1 MRIALS
7 VIVLLSLRLATAT
20 ADAPTA
26 PATPPP
32 IYTRQN
38 VFGVPFV
45 MDPAEPGAR
54 RAVEVQLHVSENG
67 SPWKLQAKSPP
78 ESGSIRFRA
87 VRDGEYHFMVRT
99 KDDHGDLLPHG
110 PPHPELIVVVDTD
123 PPVLELVAERG
134 AGGEIHARW
143 RVRDAHL
150 RYDSLRIEYQVGPDG
165 PLTPVAID
173 LPPVGATTS
182 AREATWLP
190 EAREVPVTIRAE
202 VSDLAGNVAKS
213 QQLVA
218 GLTRNRAA
226 NAGGSSPS
234 QGRPEQETISQWPG
248 EKTQGT
254 PLGRGEPPTMA
265 GSFPSRTTS
274 DRTLAGNA
282 TRHGAVMEE
291 VTPAES
297 VPYAEALPPPAAAPV
312 LAQPSPDQ
320 RQDMPTQ
327 PEDVGLPPSGGNAH
341 QSKPRTRRDVEAS
354 DGPRLPWP
362 VAMPASTDTLAGSR
376 ETSPGSETVPA
387 GLQPHLINTRRIELD
402 YDVESAGS
410 AGVETVEVWGTRD
423 AGQTWTRVASDE
435 DRRSPAVVTVDN
447 DGLFGFRIIVAS
459 TDGAHEEPPK
469 PGDAPDV
476 AIGVDTIKPV
486 AQLTGADLGTAA
498 EANVLTIR
506 WQARDAQLGAR
517 PVSLFYSIE
526 TAGPWSPIAMDLENI
541 GHHAW
546 RPDASTPKQVYLR
559 MEVRD
564 QAGNVQAASTP
575 EPVSLTFGRPKGH
588 IRGIRPS
595 AINVP
600 PAAPS
605 SGATPSAGATPV
617 WQDYVR

>member
-20 ADAPTA
+20 ADAPAA
-26 PATPPP
+26 PTTPPP

-67 SPWKLQAKSPP
+67 GPWKLQAKSPP

-99 KDDHGDLLPHG
+99 RDDHGDLLPHG
-110 PPHPELIVVVDTD
+110 PPHPELTVIVDTD

-134 AGGEIHARW
+134 SGGEIHARW

-202 VSDLAGNVAKS
+202 VCDLAGNVAKS
-213 QQLVA
+213 QQQVA
-218 GLTRNRAA
+218 GLPRSRTA
-226 NAGGSSPS
+226 NTGGSSPA
-234 QGRPEQETISQWPG
+234 QGPPAEGSISQWPG

-254 PLGRGEPPTMA
+254 PLGRGEPPSMA
-265 GSFPSRTTS
+265 GTFPSRSTS
-274 DRTLAGNA
+274 DQTLAGNA
-282 TRHGAVMEE
+282 NRYGAVMEE
-291 VTPAES
+291 VTPAEN

-312 LAQPSPDQ
+312 LAQPSPEN
-320 RQDMPTQ
+320 RPLAPMQ
-327 PEDVGLPPSGGNAH
+327 PEDVGLPPSAGNAH
-341 QSKPRTRRDVEAS
+341 QTKPRTRRDVEAS

-362 VAMPASTDTLAGSR
+362 VAIPASTDAIAGSR
-376 ETSPGSETVPA
+376 ETSPGGETVPA

-402 YDVESAGS
+402 YDVDPAGS
-410 AGVETVEVWGTRD
+410 TGVEKVEVWGTRD
-423 AGQTWTRVASDE
+423 AGQTWSRVASDE
-435 DRRSPAVVTVDN
+435 DHRSPAVVTVDN
-447 DGLFGFRIIVAS
+447 DGLYGFRIIVAD
-459 TDGAHEEPPK
+459 TNGAREEPPRA
-469 PGDAPDV
+469 GDAPDV
-476 AIGVDTIKPV
+476 TIGVDTAKPV
-486 AQLTGADLGTAA
+486 AQLTGAGLGTGA
-498 EANVLTIR
+498 EASTVTIR
-506 WQARDAQLGAR
+506 WQASDAQLTAR

-526 TAGPWSPIAMDLENI
+526 AAGPWSPIAMDLENL
-541 GHHAW
+541 GRHVW
-546 RPDASTPKQVYLR
+546 RPDSSTPRHVYLR

-564 QAGNVQAASTP
+564 QAGNVQAVSTP
-575 EPVSLTFGRPKGH
+575 EPVSLTAGRPKGH

-595 AINVP
+595 AAGTP

-605 SGATPSAGATPV
+605 AVSPSTGAAPV